1 MPDGRELLLT
11 KGRMRNLNFYGALGL
26 STLSGCLWFL
36 AVTPFDLSALAWI
49 AAVPMFM
56 AMERT
61 ASFRRALFLGWWAGV
76 VETGGGFYWLI
87 DVMRRFADFP
97 WIGAAAVFLLFCAT
111 RAIIFLFFTG
121 AVLAIRRRIRVP
133 MALLGPI
140 AMVSCE
146 LLVPQLFPCGQWI
159 SQAWNPLVIQVS
171 ELTGPLGVTALLMM
185 INGALY
191 DLSLDPRAARYPA
204 VASVLLLGTALI
216 FGTVRMRQTDA
227 IVARAPTLKVGLVQP
242 NFAYTI
248 DGEFSRDEALRQLT
262 ALQEQ
267 SRRLEKEG
275 AQLLVW
281 SEGSFPVAVPRDF
294 SADFSEDSLAMIRR
308 GFSLPTLIGAEMY
321 DAAHEDAFN
330 SAILLDRNGKVAGRY
345 DKVRLLAFGEYVPG
359 IETFPWLRQLLP
371 AGAGRFTAGAGPGAI
386 SLHGPNGDVWRLG
399 AVICYEDILQG
410 FLRGVGQLH
419 PDLLVNLTSDSWF
432 GADTEPWEHMALA
445 VFASVELRVAMVR
458 AVNSGVSALIDPN
471 GRVTQ
476 KTYADDPYRH
486 PRGADGIVVTAPK
499 MAGGHTLFVAVGNL
513 FAYLCLAG
521 TLILLG
527 GALLRARRLRQFS
540 APAALQKPFTAEQP
554 EAATAILRIKP

>member
-1 MPDGRELLLT
+1 
-11 KGRMRNLNFYGALGL
+11 MRNLNFYGALGL

-36 AVTPFDLSALAWI
+36 AVTPFDWSALAWI

-56 AMERT
+56 AIERT
-61 ASFRRALFLGWWAGV
+61 ASFRRALFLGWWAGL
-76 VETGGGFYWLI
+76 VETAGGFYWLI

-97 WIGAAAVFLLFCAT
+97 WIAAAAVFLLFCAT
-111 RAIIFLFFTG
+111 RAIIFLLFTG
-121 AVLAIRRRIRVP
+121 AVLAVRRRIRVP
-133 MALLGPI
+133 MTLLGPI

-185 INGALY
+185 INGVLY
-191 DLSLDPRAARYPA
+191 DLKLDPRGARYPA
-204 VASVLLLGTALI
+204 LASLALLGAALI
-216 FGTVRMRQTDA
+216 FGDVRMRQTDEIA
-227 IVARAPTLKVGLVQP
+227 ARAPRLQVGLVQP

-248 DGEFSRDEALRQLT
+248 DGEVSRDEILRQL
-262 ALQEQ
+262 ADLQEQ
-267 SRRLEKEG
+267 SRRLERQG

-281 SEGSFPVAVPRDF
+281 SEGSFPIAVPRDF
-294 SADFSEDSLAMIRR
+294 SADFSADSLAMIRR
-308 GFSLPTLIGAEMY
+308 GFSVPTLIGAEMY

-330 SAILLDRNGKVAGRY
+330 SAILLDRNGKVAGHY

-359 IETFPWLRQLLP
+359 IETFPWLRNFLP
-371 AGAGRFTAGAGPGAI
+371 AGAGRFTAGSGPRAI
-386 SLHGPNGDVWRLG
+386 SLQGPDGTAWRLG
-399 AVICYEDILQG
+399 PVICYEDILQG
-410 FLRGVGQLH
+410 YLRGVGQLH

-432 GADTEPWEHMALA
+432 GADTEPWEHLALA
-445 VFASVELRVAMVR
+445 VFSSVELRVSMVR

-476 KTYADDPYRH
+476 KTYANDPYRH
-486 PRGADGIVVTAPK
+486 PRGADGTVVTVPK

-521 TLILLG
+521 ILVLLG
-527 GALLRARRLRQFS
+527 GAFLRARRLR
-540 APAALQKPFTAEQP
+540 AV
-554 EAATAILRIKP
+554 

>member
-1 MPDGRELLLT
+1 MTDGRELQLT
-11 KGRMRNLNFYGALGL
+11 EDQMRNLNFYGALTL
-26 STLSGCLWFL
+26 SSLSGCLWFL

-56 AMERT
+56 AIERT
-61 ASFRRALFLGWWAGV
+61 ASFRRALFLGWWAGL
-76 VETGGGFYWLI
+76 VETAGGYYWLI

-121 AVLAIRRRIRVP
+121 VVIAIRKRVRIP
-133 MALLGPI
+133 MTLLAPI

-146 LLVPQLFPCGQWI
+146 LLVPQLFPAGQWI

-191 DLSLDPRAARYPA
+191 DLKLDPRAARYPA
-204 VASVLLLGTALI
+204 MAAAGLLGAALI
-216 FGTVRMRQTDA
+216 FGAVRMRQIDDIA
-227 IVARAPTLKVGLVQP
+227 GRAPRLKVGLVQP

-248 DGEFSRDEALRQLT
+248 DGEFSRDEAVHQLT

-267 SRRLEKEG
+267 SRRLEQEG

-281 SEGSFPVAVPRDF
+281 SEGSFPVPVPRDF
-294 SADFSEDSLAMIRR
+294 SADFSADSLAMIRR
-308 GFSLPTLIGAEMY
+308 GFSVPTLIGAEMY

-330 SAILLDRNGKVAGRY
+330 SAILLDRNGKVAGHY

-359 IETFPWLRQLLP
+359 IETFPWLRKLLP
-371 AGAGRFTAGAGPGAI
+371 AGAGRFTAGAGPGVI
-386 SLHGPNGDVWRLG
+386 SLQGPNGDTWRLG
-399 AVICYEDILQG
+399 PVICYEDILQG

-432 GADTEPWEHMALA
+432 GADTEPWEHLALA
-445 VFASVELRVAMVR
+445 VFSSVELRVSMVR

-471 GRVTQ
+471 GRLTR

-486 PRGADGIVVTAPK
+486 PRGADGMVVTVPK

-521 TLILLG
+521 TVGFLG
-527 GALLRARRLRQFS
+527 AALVRARRLRN
-540 APAALQKPFTAEQP
+540 A
-554 EAATAILRIKP
+554 

>member
-1 MPDGRELLLT
+1 MPDGRELLFS
-11 KGRMRNLNFYGALGL
+11 KGQMRNLNFYGALGL

-49 AAVPMFM
+49 AAVPAFM
-56 AMERT
+56 AIER
-61 ASFRRALFLGWWAGV
+61 AGGFRRALFLGWWAGV
-76 VETGGGFYWLI
+76 VETAGGFYWLI

-111 RAIIFLFFTG
+111 RAIIFLLFT
-121 AVLAIRRRIRVP
+121 ATVLAIRKRIRVP

-140 AMVSCE
+140 AMVSSE

-191 DLSLDPRAARYPA
+191 DLTLNPRAARYPA
-204 VASVLLLGTALI
+204 MASVALLAAVLI
-216 FGTVRMRQTDA
+216 FGAVRMRQTDA
-227 IVARAPTLKVGLVQP
+227 IAAHAARLKVGLVQP

-248 DGEFSRDEALRQLT
+248 DGEFSRDQALQQLT

-267 SRRLEKEG
+267 SRRLEKAG

-281 SEGSFPVAVPRDF
+281 SEGSFPIAVPRDF
-294 SADFSEDSLAMIRR
+294 SADFSADSLAMIRR
-308 GFSLPTLIGAEMY
+308 GFSVPTLIGAEMY
-321 DAAHEDAFN
+321 DAAREDAFN
-330 SAILLDRNGKVAGRY
+330 SAILLDSNGKVAGRY
-345 DKVRLLAFGEYVPG
+345 DKVRLLAFGEYIPG
-359 IETFPWLRQLLP
+359 IETFPWLRKFLP
-371 AGAGRFTAGAGPGAI
+371 AGAGRFTAGVGPGVI
-386 SLHGPNGDVWRLG
+386 SVQGPDGDAWRLG
-399 AVICYEDILQG
+399 PVICYEDILQG
-410 FLRGVGQLH
+410 FLRGVGQQH

-471 GRVTQ
+471 GRVLQ

-486 PRGADGIVVTAPK
+486 PRNADGIVVTAPK
-499 MAGGHTLFVAVGNL
+499 MAGGHTVFVAVGNL
-513 FAYLCLAG
+513 FAYLCLAA
-521 TLILLG
+521 TLVLLG
-527 GALLRARRLRQFS
+527 RSLALARRLRS
-540 APAALQKPFTAEQP
+540 H
-554 EAATAILRIKP
+554 